1 MESSPKI
8 KLQLFIDRKAEKVIF
23 AEVGKDFVDF
33 LFYLVSLPVTTVFSL
48 LKEKTTVGSFSH
60 ICESIEN
67 LSHDYLQPDQNKNS
81 LLNPK
86 APIYASGISLM
97 LADHDLA
104 NRKLYNCPN
113 HWCVTDVPNLLC
125 RTCNGKMKC
134 EAIFVLPSASN
145 TVENGFVKGLIITYI
160 VMDNLE
166 FVPASA
172 KNVVTLL
179 NKLNVKD
186 LSELEE
192 IVVDL
197 GVEEGLKLLK
207 LSLECKTVLTSFY
220 MENVQLKV

>member
-8 KLQLFIDRKAEKVIF
+8 KLQLFVDRNAEKVIF
-23 AEVGKDFVDF
+23 AEAGKDFVDF

-48 LKEKTTVGSFSH
+48 LKEKTTVGSFGH
-60 ICESIEN
+60 IFESIEN

-104 NRKLYNCPN
+104 NRKLYHCPN

-125 RTCNGKMKC
+125 RTCKGKMTRE
-134 EAIFVLPSASN
+134 EAIFVLPSAAN
-145 TVENGFVKGLIITYI
+145 TVENGFVKGLITYI

-166 FVPASA
+166 FMPASA

-186 LSELEE
+186 LSALEE

-197 GVEEGLKLLK
+197 GVEEGLKLLN

-220 MENVQLKV
+220 REYC